1 MYLDEGTWFALFLL
15 AAAVAGAWFWSDTL
29 RARDLMLQTCRR
41 LCRELKVQFLDD
53 SVVLTHIRLGRGDG
67 GWPQFTRE
75 YQFEFSGTGQDRW
88 HGRASLAGQRVLSVQ
103 FEHPE
108 GVTIL
113 GGGAP
118 VSPELLRL
126 ARTSETGDT
135 TPPRRLH

>member
-1 MYLDEGTWFALFLL
+1 MYLDESTWLALFLL
-15 AAAVAGAWFWSDTL
+15 AAVVGGAWFWSDTL
-29 RARDLMLQTCRR
+29 RTRDLMLQTCRR
-41 LCRELKVQFLDD
+41 LCRDLKVQFLDD
-53 SVVLTHIRLGRGDG
+53 SVVLIHIRLGRGDG

-103 FEHPE
+103 FEHSE

-113 GGGAP
+113 GAGAP

-126 ARTSETGDT
+126 TRVSETGDK
-135 TPPRRLH
+135 PPPQRLH